1 MFGIIKKIDIYVL
14 KKFLLLFV
22 GAFCICLFVLMMQ
35 AIWRYIDEL
44 IGKGLSLDILAKFFW
59 YMGITLVP
67 MSLPLSVLLTAL
79 ISFGNMGESLELTA
93 MKSAGIPL
101 MRIMR
106 PVIIVCLILMGV
118 SFIFQ
123 NRISPNAQK
132 QLTRML
138 ATMKETSPAIE
149 IPEGVFY
156 NGIPNVNLYVQKK
169 NAKTGMLYDIIIYK
183 MDQGFENAQIVV
195 ADSGKLETTADKHFL
210 QLSIY
215 NGEQFENLRS
225 TASRFDAGVNIPYDR
240 ETFKEKTLLI
250 DFDTNF
256 NMMDENM
263 FSTMARVKDL
273 KELKQGADSIT
284 ESCDS
289 IGRDFLQLLTN
300 KFYHQ
305 EISPK
310 DSVSAVKAAQN
321 STVDIRHL
329 YGNLSMEKKLQTVQ
343 QINRETKSIKDELEW
358 QYPIAKSGYTNA
370 RRHLIEWHQKFSFS
384 LACLLFLF
392 IGAPLGAII
401 RKGGLG
407 VPTVVSVII
416 FIFYYII
423 NTSGMKL
430 AKEDNTEIW
439 LGMWASTL
447 VLMPFGMLLTVK
459 ANKDSVIFNIENYL
473 NSIRHFFGF
482 RQGRFFIKKEISIER
497 PDYQAECERLEKIG
511 ERCEAY
517 IRKAHLPHLPNYF
530 KIFFKPQQEDD
541 IAKLSDELEGVLER
555 LSNTQNVRL
564 LTYMNK
570 YPELFT
576 KSHLSPFHKYGI
588 NVALGLLFP
597 IGIVLFWR
605 IFRFRIRL
613 YRDLKLIEKN
623 NVLVLQTI
631 RREELGG
638 TDLEKDAQTALH

>member
-35 AIWRYIDEL
+35 AVWRYIDEL
-44 IGKGLSLDILAKFFW
+44 IGKGLSLDILVKFFW

-106 PVIIVCLILMGV
+106 PILIICIFLTGV

-123 NRISPNAQK
+123 NKISPSAQK

-169 NAKTGMLYDIIIYK
+169 NAKTGMLYNVIIYK
-183 MDQGFENAQIVV
+183 IDQGFENAQIVV

-210 QLSIY
+210 QLSIF

-225 TASRFDAGVNIPYDR
+225 TAARFDASVNIPYDR
-240 ETFKEKTLLI
+240 ETFKEKNILI
-250 DFDTNF
+250 EFDSNF

-263 FSTMARVKDL
+263 FSSMARVKNL
-273 KELKQGADSIT
+273 HELKQGADSIT
-284 ESCDS
+284 KSCDS
-289 IGRDFLQLLTN
+289 IGIDFSKILHS
-300 KFYHQ
+300 KFYSI
-305 EISPK
+305 ETNTK
-310 DSVSAVKAAQN
+310 DSLAAIKTAKT
-321 STVDIRHL
+321 STIDIRNL
-329 YGNLSMEKKLQTVQ
+329 YEGMSLDKKLQIVQ
-343 QINRETKSIKDELEW
+343 QISRETKSIKEELEW
-358 QYPIAKSGYTNA
+358 QYPIAKSGYTNV
-370 RRHLIEWHQKFSFS
+370 RRHLIEWHQKFSLS

-407 VPTVVSVII
+407 IPTVISVII
-416 FIFYYII
+416 FIIYYII

-430 AKEDNTEIW
+430 AKEDNAEIW
-439 LGMWASTL
+439 AGMWASTFI
-447 VLMPFGMLLTVK
+447 LMPFGIFITIK
-459 ANKDSVIFNIENYL
+459 ANKDSVLFNIDNYL
-473 NSIRHFFGF
+473 NAIQHFFGI
-482 RQGRFFIKKEISIER
+482 RKGRFFVRKEIVIKQPDYKAEFNQLKEIGEQCETYIKKN
-497 PDYQAECERLEKIG
+497 
-511 ERCEAY
+511 
-517 IRKAHLPHLPNYF
+517 HLPYLPNYF
-530 KIFFKPQQEDD
+530 KLFFKSQQEDD
-541 IAKLSDELEGVLER
+541 IPQLSAKLGKTLEELSYSQNIKL
-555 LSNTQNVRL
+555 LS
-564 LTYMNK
+564 YMSN

-576 KSHLSPFHKYGI
+576 TAHLSPFHRHGI
-588 NVALGLLFP
+588 NIAIGLLFP
-597 IGIVLFWR
+597 IGLLLAWR
-605 IFRFRIRL
+605 ICRFRIQL
-613 YRDLKLIEKN
+613 YRDLKLIERN
-623 NVLVLQTI
+623 NILVLQTI
-631 RREELGG
+631 QEEINNTLA
-638 TDLEKDAQTALH
+638 EKNISAKKS